1 MHFRLSAFATVA
13 AVFAVDRLTKF
24 IIESRVE
31 PWQTI
36 VVIPGFFNII
46 HTRNPGAAF
55 SLLATA
61 DPGWRSV
68 LLLGLSFAA
77 VAMLTVL
84 LWRSPQPGSLP
95 RLPLALI
102 LGGAAGNLFD
112 RVWFGEVT
120 DFLDFHVGRYH
131 WPAFNFADSAI
142 SVGAALIVLDLWR
155 SREPRRE
162 TT

>member
-1 MHFRLSAFATVA
+1 MHFRLSAFAIA
-13 AVFAVDRLTKF
+13 AGVFAADRLAKF
-24 IIESRVE
+24 IVESRVE

-36 VVIPGFFNII
+36 MVIPGFFNII

-61 DPGWRSV
+61 DPAWRSV
-68 LLLGLSFAA
+68 LLSGLSFAA
-77 VAMLTVL
+77 VAALTVL
-84 LWRSPQPGSLP
+84 LWRAPRPGSLP

-112 RVWFGEVT
+112 RLWFGEVT
-120 DFLDFHVGRYH
+120 DFLDFHLGRYH
-131 WPAFNFADSAI
+131 WPAFNLADSAI
-142 SVGAALIVLDLWR
+142 SVGAALLMLDLWR